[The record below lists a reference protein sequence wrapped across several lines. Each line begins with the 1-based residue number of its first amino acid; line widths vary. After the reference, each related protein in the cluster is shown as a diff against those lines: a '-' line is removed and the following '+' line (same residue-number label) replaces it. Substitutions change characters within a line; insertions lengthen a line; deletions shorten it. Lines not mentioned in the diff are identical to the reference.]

1 MGLGAMWV
9 CGSSDLSHAERRG
22 GCRCVRVRGGCRKCS
37 TRVLCGSMSSPVQ
50 GEDDIGD
57 GSGSG
62 RGMEGTALNS
72 ERGTGKL
79 AWD

>member
-1 MGLGAMWV
+1 MCQSQGRLPEVLHSRALWKHV
-9 CGSSDLSHAERRG
+9 LPGS
-22 GCRCVRVRGGCRKCS
+22 
-37 TRVLCGSMSSPVQ
+37 
-50 GEDDIGD
+50 GEDDICD

-72 ERGTGKL
+72 ERGTGEL